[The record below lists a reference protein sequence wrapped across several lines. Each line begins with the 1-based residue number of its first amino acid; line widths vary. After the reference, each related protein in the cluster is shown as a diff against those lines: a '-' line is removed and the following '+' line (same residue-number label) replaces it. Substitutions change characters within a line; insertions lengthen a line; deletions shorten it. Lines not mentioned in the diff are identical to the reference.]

1 MNRKLIYMHL
11 DQATEVT
18 KPKFKLSSF
27 FTGLL
32 ILMIITFIISFLVH

>member
-32 ILMIITFIISFLVH
+32 ILMIMTFIISFLVH

>member
-32 ILMIITFIISFLVH
+32 VLMIITFVVSIVVH